1 MTEGTGLV
9 GLAVSRKHG
18 TKPDRNLIKRR
29 WREVLMKVRPQL
41 SRWDLVWTI
50 GHEATDWSLQRIQQ
64 QVDQL
69 VGQVE
74 EEWEEKSESS

>member
-1 MTEGTGLV
+1 M
-9 GLAVSRKHG
+9 
-18 TKPDRNLIKRR
+18 
-29 WREVLMKVRPQL
+29 
-41 SRWDLVWTI
+41 WDLVWTI
-50 GHEATDWSLQRIQQ
+50 GHEATDWTLQRIQQ